1 MMYMIVLEL
10 NGRPPGEY
18 PALERAIKAAGNWS
32 SRMRNVW
39 MVESELTASR
49 IRDELKPHVVAGKDK
64 VFVARIGKNWS
75 GANMGDGFQEW
86 MNRRNFDAPKK

>member
-18 PALERAIKAAGNWS
+18 PALERAIKATGNWS
-32 SRMRNVW
+32 NRMRNVW
-39 MVESELTASR
+39 WVESELPAAK

-64 VFVARIGKNWS
+64 VFVARIGKGWS
-75 GANMGDGFQEW
+75 GSNMGDGFQEW